1 MVYQYFCYS
10 RFYFLEDGVIGKHSQ
25 RNFQEKS
32 FISYMTNYVLE
43 DGKIK
48 QVSFPYSL
56 DNIKIISP
64 SPSGNLIA
72 FVKSKKGENNVFLV
86 NIL

>member
-1 MVYQYFCYS
+1 
-10 RFYFLEDGVIGKHSQ
+10 
-25 RNFQEKS
+25 
-32 FISYMTNYVLE
+32 MTNYVLE